1 MTNLNYTCVKCSHH
15 QYETGE
21 IRATGGTLSK
31 IFDIQ
36 NEKFSYV
43 ACQQCK
49 YTEFYKADTG
59 ALSNIFD
66 FFTG

>member
-1 MTNLNYTCVKCSHH
+1 MNINYTCVKCGSR

-21 IRATGGTLSK
+21 MRTTGGTLSK
-31 IFDIQ
+31 IFDVQ
-36 NEKFSYV
+36 NKKFSYIS
-43 ACQQCK
+43 CRKCH
-49 YTEFYKADTG
+49 YTEFYKASTG